1 MGGRYRIHGKAL
13 GRTWQAIQGEKYQMG
28 EEKPPRGYVVIGKGF
43 LFAVGIGKWVFPQKK
58 TRYQENVADMV
69 IFYSR
74 GSNRTGWNNR
84 QPWQNG
90 HGGRCVRILAIR
102 RGEKCRI
109 CRKKKFVGVAGLAAC
124 FAGMALPRGQG
135 KRNVPS
141 GKGDRGCKGRA
152 GGSPAGNAIL

>member
-1 MGGRYRIHGKAL
+1 MYRI
-13 GRTWQAIQGEKYQMG
+13 G

-74 GSNRTGWNNR
+74 GSNRTGWDNR

-102 RGEKCRI
+102 RGEKRRI
-109 CRKKKFVGVAGLAAC
+109 CRKKKFVGVAVLAAC
-124 FAGMALPRGQG
+124 FAGMALPRGHG
-135 KRNVPS
+135 KRNAPS
-141 GKGDRGCKGRA
+141 GKGDRGCKGRT